1 MICWVRTINPVQP
14 DDWVQSIKQPD
25 PNKVFH
31 FDNVMRLIIREF
43 GYKVIY
49 HKDTP
54 ARQNPKMT
62 VSRNL
67 NAFYLSIFCPDT
79 LVEDHLK
86 FPFGAPVMSGVE
98 TEVKN
103 GAAVYRLP
111 HTTSRECRI
120 FVDQTQDGVITCHE
134 KCSTYPGISRRLFVS
149 GLKDASITFF
159 PETGSEKRLEILPD
173 APTDIFAKY
182 LEGDFITPEFIQ
194 TAFGTC
200 VKLKNISGNIVFS
213 W

>member
-1 MICWVRTINPVQP
+1 
-14 DDWVQSIKQPD
+14 
-25 PNKVFH
+25 
-31 FDNVMRLIIREF
+31 
-43 GYKVIY
+43 
-49 HKDTP
+49 
-54 ARQNPKMT
+54 
-62 VSRNL
+62 
-67 NAFYLSIFCPDT
+67 
-79 LVEDHLK
+79 
-86 FPFGAPVMSGVE
+86 MSGVE